1 MASQPVVGLDQAF
14 GRWRRSS
21 EENKKK
27 LDQKMTKKDNSSERD
42 QSARNLDQEALRK
55 HKTKKVSR
63 KQKKDESKSW
73 PKHPVTDWVLS
84 NGAKTLRATEKAY
97 RVTGLDEYDRTS
109 IWNLLG
115 TAKFKLSML
124 GRNYTSG
131 SMRSVSIDCQFLL
144 TLAILRRNYE
154 YIEVICLFISSQE
167 PTSRYAEQSLAS
179 S

>member
-1 MASQPVVGLDQAF
+1 
-14 GRWRRSS
+14 
-21 EENKKK
+21 
-27 LDQKMTKKDNSSERD
+27 MTVTPPK
-42 QSARNLDQEALRK
+42 A
-55 HKTKKVSR
+55 V
-63 KQKKDESKSW
+63 KKDEKKSW

-154 YIEVICLFISSQE
+154 YIEVICLFISSSCKIFCNFKIRE
-167 PTSRYAEQSLAS
+167 IAS
-179 S
+179 

>member
-1 MASQPVVGLDQAF
+1 
-14 GRWRRSS
+14 
-21 EENKKK
+21 
-27 LDQKMTKKDNSSERD
+27 MTVTPPK
-42 QSARNLDQEALRK
+42 AG
-55 HKTKKVSR
+55 
-63 KQKKDESKSW
+63 KKDEKKSW

-131 SMRSVSIDCQFLL
+131 TMRSVSIDCQFLL
-144 TLAILRRNYE
+144 TLAILRRNYD
-154 YIEVICLFISSQE
+154 YIEVSNDHLLIYI
-167 PTSRYAEQSLAS
+167 
-179 S
+179 

>member
-1 MASQPVVGLDQAF
+1 MIVTPPKAV
-14 GRWRRSS
+14 
-21 EENKKK
+21 
-27 LDQKMTKKDNSSERD
+27 
-42 QSARNLDQEALRK
+42 
-55 HKTKKVSR
+55 
-63 KQKKDESKSW
+63 KKDENKSW

-131 SMRSVSIDCQFLL
+131 TMRSVSIDCQFLL
-144 TLAILRRNYE
+144 TLAILRRNYD
-154 YIEVICLFISSQE
+154 YIEVSELANDLSDLKFIVSKIMGADSNRM
-167 PTSRYAEQSLAS
+167 SKNYGC
-179 S
+179 